1 MKKIKLLVILG
12 VMSLVLTI
20 GSNAFAKKI
29 RWKMVTTWPESINLW
44 YGEKQMIKY
53 VGEMT
58 GGNFVIKWFPA
69 GALMKS
75 FEVFDA
81 CSKGAVEMAGDW
93 PSYWATKDPAFDF
106 IGSFPFGFTNM
117 DYITWMYQYGGLE
130 LMQKLWGKYGMTYF
144 SLGATPMES
153 GFRTSEKTGPIK
165 SLADYKGLKLRTP
178 SRATI
183 WVLQQLGASPIS
195 MPGGEIYLAVQTG
208 KLDGAEF
215 SSPGIDWNMGF
226 AEITKYWSVPCWFQ
240 PSSQVGT
247 MINLK
252 AWGTLSKEYK
262 AIVRYACMAASL
274 DAVAFYEADSAR
286 AIDKFKKAGTEVFP
300 LPKADLD
307 KIEALAGQYCIMK
320 AKESKAYA
328 EVLKSQMEYL
338 KQYKE
343 WRDMSGEFGFGR
355 TPVYVDAV
363 LAELKTMGY

>member
-1 MKKIKLLVILG
+1 MKRFKLLVVLG
-12 VMSLVLTI
+12 LMSLVLTI

-29 RWKMVTTWPESINLW
+29 RWKMVTTWPESLNLW

-183 WVLQQLGASPIS
+183 WILQQLGASPIS
-195 MPGGEIYLAVQTG
+195 MPGGEIYLALQTG

-215 SSPGIDWNMGF
+215 SSPGCDWGMGF

-240 PSSQVGT
+240 PSSQLGT
-247 MINLK
+247 MVNLK
-252 AWGTLSKEYK
+252 AWDSLSKTNK
-262 AIVRYACMAASL
+262 AILRYACMAASL

-286 AIDKFKKAGTEVFP
+286 SLEKFEKAGTEIDV

-338 KQYKE
+338 KQYKQ
-343 WRDMSGEFGFGR
+343 WRDMTGEFGFGR
-355 TPVYVDAV
+355 TPVYVDSV

>member
-1 MKKIKLLVILG
+1 MKKLKLFLILG
-12 VMSLVLTI
+12 VVAMVLSI

-44 YGEKQMIKY
+44 YGEKQMINY
-53 VGEMT
+53 VKEMT

-69 GALMKS
+69 GALMKA

-93 PSYWATKDPAFDF
+93 PSYWASKDPAFDF

-117 DYITWMYQYGGLE
+117 DYITWMYEYGGLE

-153 GFRTSEKTGPIK
+153 GFRTTEKTGPIK
-165 SLADYKGLKLRTP
+165 SIEDYKGLKLRTP

-183 WVLQQLGASPIS
+183 WVLQQVGASPIK

-215 SSPGIDWNMGF
+215 SSPGVDWNMGF

-247 MINLK
+247 MVNLK
-252 AWGTLSKEYK
+252 AWGTLSKEYQ
-262 AIVRYACMAASL
+262 AILKYACMAASL
-274 DAVAFYEADSAR
+274 RAVAFYEGDSAR
-286 AIDKFKKAGTEVFP
+286 SIQQFKDKGTEIYP
-300 LPKADLD
+300 LPHKDLE
-307 KIEALAGQYCIMK
+307 KLEALAGQYCIMK

-328 EVLKSQMEYL
+328 EVLKSQMDYL

-343 WRDMSGEFGFGR
+343 WREMSDGFGFGR
-355 TPVYVDAV
+355 TPSYVDNV
-363 LAELKTMGY
+363 LAELKKMGY